1 MPRLKQ
7 RRSNIQ
13 YGGTKVSIR
22 ESVKEPFRPVRD
34 ESEIALALLNN
45 CERITYMD
53 IKSYGAVLFI
63 VELPEERS
71 SLVMVESQNKSSD
84 NTQLAFI
91 EARHIQA
98 NIGRGKRYKK
108 VCMKIIISNPE
119 VSISQS
125 VRGPFYTDANKEYKE
140 VTPEDIPEQ
149 EKHYQREIFEKLLC
163 SSSVHG
169 DIIPDGIGF
178 NKMTAAG
185 FSEIQFNTKITDD
198 KGRIVIEWIKSTA
211 TRHNLNIN
219 VFFMDYLDNFIQ
231 FRVLLDDPLKKRMKS
246 IVAIKTVASILVII
260 CITGYYSKDI
270 HPGNV
275 MFNNPNPEKMD
286 NIKIK
291 LIDFGQVLQLF
302 SNMPRSIVVKYKII
316 SGMFDKQSQLFTSV
330 TPNFQKLSTLY
341 NQTFSKFLNK
351 SQFILLSLDK
361 QFKLIF
367 RVIIFYMFI
376 LGVIN
381 AADHDNDT
389 IRCEHF
395 MMCIFNCKPNALST
409 FTNFLLNFCLDY
421 DETLHKIHTEKLV
434 DDDTLTFDEYKS
446 KCDANIVT
454 IRDYMTSMLTAPCSW
469 WRADTKTLRGDILD
483 DKELNDES
491 RIYNS
496 NRDAE
501 KRFNSRNRFQ
511 EKVMYPGG
519 QLKFFQNERLKKQ
532 LERIK
537 SEPITAGSIKKNK
550 HKSRHNRRSN
560 HRNYRSRIRKHN
572 RTSRK

>member
-22 ESVKEPFRPVRD
+22 ESVEAPFRPVID

-45 CERITYMD
+45 CESITYMD
-53 IKSYGAVLFI
+53 INSYGAVLFI
-63 VELPEERS
+63 VELPEEIS

-119 VSISQS
+119 MDISQS
-125 VRGPFYTDANKEYKE
+125 VEGPFFTDANKEYKE

-178 NKMTAAG
+178 KKMTTAG
-185 FSEIQFNTKITDD
+185 FNEIQFDKKITDD
-198 KGRIVIEWIKSTA
+198 KGRTVIEWIKSTA
-211 TRHNLNIN
+211 TRYNLNIN
-219 VFFMDYLDNFIQ
+219 VFFMDYLDNFSQ

-246 IVAIKTVASILVII
+246 IVGMKTVASILVII

-302 SNMPRSIVVKYKII
+302 PDMPTSIMKKYKII
-316 SGMFDKQSQLFTSV
+316 SRIFDEDSQLFTSV

-341 NQTFSKFLNK
+341 KQTFSIFLDK
-351 SQFILLSLDK
+351 SQFIVLSVDE
-361 QFKLIF
+361 QRKLIF

-381 AADHDNDT
+381 AADHRTNS
-389 IRCEHF
+389 IRCQYF

-421 DETLHKIHTEKLV
+421 DKTLHKIYTEKLV

-483 DKELNDES
+483 DKELNVES
-491 RIYNS
+491 IKYNI
-496 NRDAE
+496 NRAAE
-501 KRFNSRNRFQ
+501 KRFHRKRFQ
-511 EKVMYPGG
+511 EKAVS
-519 QLKFFQNERLKKQ
+519 
-532 LERIK
+532 IK
-537 SEPITAGSIKKNK
+537 TKPITGGSIKKNK
-550 HKSRHNRRSN
+550 QKSRHNRRST
-560 HRNYRSRIRKHN
+560 HRNYRSLIRKHN